1 MDHTAILDLE
11 ADIDRTLGGPARRW
25 TREGYAQGVLL
36 DLLEVMGY
44 AHEFLPPMQ
53 LPSGE
58 TIIGSRFFASEG
70 RSFTAVHP
78 QPGVALVMAAVMAL
92 HATSRHRTVA
102 VA

>member
-11 ADIDRTLGGPARRW
+11 ADIDRTVGGPARRW
-25 TREGYAQGVLL
+25 TSEGYAQGVLL
-36 DLLEVMGY
+36 DLLEGMGY

-53 LPSGE
+53 LPTGE
-58 TIIGSRFFASEG
+58 TILGSRFCAAEG

-78 QPGVALVMAAVMAL
+78 QPGVALVMAAGMAL
-92 HATSRHRTVA
+92 HATGRQRPVA